1 VAATLRGMSKVDAQR
16 AMREARYAALRA
28 QLPSRPAPPPEQP
41 TAEVPS
47 VEALPTAS
55 PPAQGHRAADT
66 ATRLCG
72 HRSIGNKNC
81 QREAGH
87 PEKAHRYK

>member
-1 VAATLRGMSKVDAQR
+1 MSKVDAQR
-16 AMREARYAALRA
+16 AMREARYAALRT
-28 QLPSRPAPPPEQP
+28 QPPGHKPAAPQRQQP
-41 TAEVPS
+41 TAEALP
-47 VEALPTAS
+47 VEALSTAN
-55 PPAQGHRAADT
+55 PQARGRRAPDT

-72 HRSIGNKNC
+72 HRNMGNKSC

>member
-1 VAATLRGMSKVDAQR
+1 MSKVDAQR
-16 AMREARYAALRA
+16 AMREARYAALQA
-28 QLPSRPAPPPEQP
+28 QIPAARRPAPPRRKPTGAAPPVEAGP
-41 TAEVPS
+41 TAN
-47 VEALPTAS
+47 
-55 PPAQGHRAADT
+55 PPAKRHRAADN

-87 PEKAHRYK
+87 SEKAHHYK